1 MANVVIYTRK
11 LCGFCTAAKSLL
23 HKKGASFR
31 EIDATFSADLKQEMI
46 EKAHGRATF
55 PQVFIGDEHIGGYD
69 DLNALE
75 RMGKLDAKLAA

>member
-1 MANVVIYTRK
+1 MADVVIYTRK
-11 LCGFCTAAKSLL
+11 LCSFCTAAKSLL
-23 HKKGASFR
+23 QKKGASFR

-55 PQVFIGDEHIGGYD
+55 PQIFIGDEHIGGYD

-75 RMGKLDAKLAA
+75 RMDKLDAKLGA

>member
-46 EKAHGRATF
+46 EKARGRATF

-69 DLNALE
+69 ELNALE
-75 RMGKLDAKLAA
+75 RMGKLDAKLAV

>member
-46 EKAHGRATF
+46 EKARGRATF

-69 DLNALE
+69 ELNSLE

>member
-1 MANVVIYTRK
+1 MANVTIYTRK

-23 HKKGASFR
+23 ERKGASFR

-46 EKAHGRATF
+46 EKSHGRATF
-55 PQVFIGDEHIGGYD
+55 PQIFIGDEHIGGFD

-75 RMGKLDAKLAA
+75 RLGTLDTKLSA

>member
-46 EKAHGRATF
+46 EKARGRATF

-69 DLNALE
+69 ELNALE